1 METVRKCT
9 CVLWAARLVSM
20 AAPALAP
27 FMTLL
32 LLVLQASLL
41 GQATLPRSEDEF
53 KAASPDARRELF
65 LQVVRGTDG
74 LAPEE
79 LAAVLRASLA
89 DPDRGSRESGL
100 AMLTFRVLGTGTLP
114 RGEVHPDRAALQG
127 LRPLVE
133 SLLKDDPEDVVREGA
148 VTALASFGYE
158 FSDSTT
164 RLNANT
170 ARILVERYYADNS
183 PGVKANVVGVLIV
196 DPGDATEAVGAVLK
210 GAIAFPDE
218 QVRHAALGGLDKLG
232 SEGRALLF
240 SALRDPDIGVRRQA
254 AVLVSQRGD
263 LGPADVSAIESSLGT
278 LQDPQ
283 LRQALERAAI
293 RAKAGR

>member
-114 RGEVHPDRAALQG
+114 RGEEHPDRAALQG
-127 LRPLVE
+127 LRPLV
-133 SLLKDDPEDVVREGA
+133 
-148 VTALASFGYE
+148 
-158 FSDSTT
+158 DSTT